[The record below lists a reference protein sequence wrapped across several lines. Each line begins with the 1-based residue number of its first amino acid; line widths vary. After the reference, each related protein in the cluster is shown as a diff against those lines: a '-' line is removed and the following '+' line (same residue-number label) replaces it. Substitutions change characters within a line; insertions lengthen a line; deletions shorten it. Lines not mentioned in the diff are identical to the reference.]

1 MSEYGA
7 HYIGGTWEVS
17 TGTGT
22 IPVVN
27 PATEEVIASVPAGTA
42 ADADKAV
49 AAARAAFPAWSRT
62 SPDERAGF
70 LKRAAEALQLRQTEL
85 AVLISQEVG
94 MPFAYSNVVQVGLP
108 VQSFVSIA
116 DIALSYPFERQV
128 HNSLVVR
135 EPVGVVVAITPWN
148 YPLHQ
153 IVAKVAPA
161 LAAGCTVVLKPSEVA
176 PLNAFVLAEVF
187 DSIGLPPGVF
197 NMVTGT
203 GVEVGETLVAHPE
216 VDMVSLTG
224 STVAGRRIGAVAAQT
239 IKRVSLELGGK
250 SPLIVLDDADIVD
263 AVSGGLSA
271 CYLNS
276 GQTCI
281 ALTRMIVPRAR
292 LAEVEAVARAGVET
306 IVVGDPFDPATT
318 LGPLVSADQR
328 DRVIGYIEK
337 GIAEGARLVAGGPTA
352 PDGLDTGF
360 YVRPTVF
367 SDVTP
372 DMTIVREEI
381 FGPVLVIQAYDDEDE
396 AVRLANDSIYGL
408 NAGVFSGDPDRA
420 IAVAR
425 RIRAGQ
431 VQINDGAFNIHAPFG
446 GYGQSGNGREFG
458 EAGLEE
464 FLETKSMQ
472 LP

>member
-17 TGTGT
+17 TGAGT